1 MKNKSMHHSQEIGIV
16 GLGRMGGRVGEN
28 LRDRDYSVAGFDISE
43 QVRDQFNKLSKHEV
57 NSLVALRTCLKSP
70 CVIMIF
76 LPAGQSVDDTMT
88 TLLPSM
94 QKGDLLIDCGNS
106 YYKDAERRAAFLEPH
121 GIDFMD
127 VGVSGGLSGARNG
140 ACLTVGGKKE
150 LFDKHEHLF
159 KAMAVE
165 NGYLYVGQT
174 GCGHLVKTVHNGIE
188 YGFLQAISEGLNV
201 IKTMSDN
208 KQLSIDIAKL
218 CEVWCNGSIIESRL
232 MHDAANAMKMLHND
246 PSITDTIGGGETGTW
261 AKQMADESGV
271 DVPVLDAALKS
282 RKESRNRQSFTGKI
296 IAAIRNVFGGHE
308 LFTSKS

>member
-1 MKNKSMHHSQEIGIV
+1 MHHSQEIGIV

-28 LRDRDYSVAGFDISE
+28 LRDKGYSVAGFDVSE
-43 QVRDQFNKLSKHEV
+43 QVRDQFNKLSEHEV
-57 NSLVALRTCLKSP
+57 NSLIKLRDCLGSP
-70 CVIMIF
+70 SVIMIF
-76 LPAGQSVDDTMT
+76 LPAGQAVDDTIT
-88 TLLPSM
+88 SLLPSM
-94 QKGDLLIDCGNS
+94 RKSDLLIDCGNS
-106 YYKDAERRAAFLEPH
+106 YYKDAERRAAFLESH
-121 GIDFMD
+121 GIGFMD

-140 ACLTVGGKKE
+140 ACLTVGGEKE

-188 YGFLQAISEGLNV
+188 YGFLQAIGEGLNV
-201 IKTMSDN
+201 IKTMSDKN
-208 KQLSIDIAKL
+208 QLSIDIAKL

-232 MHDAANAMKMLHND
+232 IQDASKAMEILNND
-246 PSITDTIGGGETGTW
+246 PLIDGKIGGGETGTW
-261 AKQMADESGV
+261 SKHMADESGV

-296 IAAIRNVFGGHE
+296 IATIRNVFGGHE
-308 LFTSKS
+308 LFRS

>member
-1 MKNKSMHHSQEIGIV
+1 MHHNREIGIV
-16 GLGRMGGRVGEN
+16 GLGRMGGSVGEN
-28 LRDRDYSVAGFDISE
+28 LRDKDYKVLGFDISE
-43 QVRDQFNKLSKHEV
+43 QIRERFNNVSIDHEV
-57 NSLVALRTCLKSP
+57 NSINELRACLKSP

-76 LPAGQSVDDTMT
+76 LPAGQAVDDTIT
-88 TLLPSM
+88 SLLPSM
-94 QKGDLLIDCGNS
+94 QKGDILIDCGNS

-127 VGVSGGLSGARNG
+127 IGVSGGLSGARNG
-140 ACLTVGGKKE
+140 ACLTVGGKRE
-150 LFDKHEHLF
+150 LFYEHEHLF
-159 KAMAVE
+159 KAMSAE
-165 NGYLYVGQT
+165 NGYLYAGET

-188 YGFLQAISEGLNV
+188 YGFLQAIGEGLNV
-201 IKTMSDN
+201 IKTMSD
-208 KQLSIDIAKL
+208 KKRLSIDIAKL

-232 MHDAANAMKMLHND
+232 MDDAAKAIKMLNDD
-246 PSITDTIGGGETGTW
+246 PSIVGKIGGGETGKW

-308 LFTSKS
+308 LFTSIK